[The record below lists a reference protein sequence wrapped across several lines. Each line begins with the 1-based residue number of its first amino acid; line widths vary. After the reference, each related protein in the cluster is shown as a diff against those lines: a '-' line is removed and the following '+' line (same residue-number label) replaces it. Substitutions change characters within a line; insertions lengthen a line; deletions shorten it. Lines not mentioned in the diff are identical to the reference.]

1 MVNVMRNWRKFKI
14 WRDGLSTEHDPKKWE
29 TDQ

>member
-1 MVNVMRNWRKFKI
+1 MVNVMRERWKFKI
-14 WRDGLSTEHDPKKWE
+14 RRDGLSTEHDPKKWE